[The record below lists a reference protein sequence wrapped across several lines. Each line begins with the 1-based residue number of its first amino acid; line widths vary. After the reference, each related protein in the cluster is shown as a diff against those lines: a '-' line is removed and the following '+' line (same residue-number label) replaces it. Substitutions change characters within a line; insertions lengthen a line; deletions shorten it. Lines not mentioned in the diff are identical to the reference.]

1 MAKQNEPKKLSE
13 NDKSYVGK
21 YRTVTGGEISVIIQK
36 TRNES
41 EVLEW
46 ANVVEF
52 HNQTFYT
59 TNAQELQKK
68 INAKLI
74 TKIQ

>member
-21 YRTVTGGEISVIIQK
+21 YRTVTGGEISVMMQN
-36 TRNES
+36 TRNQS

-46 ANVVEF
+46 ANVVEC
-52 HNQTFYT
+52 HNQTVYP
-59 TNAQELQKK
+59 TNPQELQKK
-68 INAKLI
+68 IDAKLI
-74 TKIQ
+74 TKL

>member
-1 MAKQNEPKKLSE
+1 M
-13 NDKSYVGK
+13 
-21 YRTVTGGEISVIIQK
+21 GGEISVIMQK

-52 HNQTFYT
+52 HNQVFYP
-59 TNAQELQKK
+59 TNPQELQKK

-74 TKIQ
+74 TKL

>member
-13 NDKSYVGK
+13 SDKSYIGR
-21 YRTVTGGEISVIIQK
+21 YRTVTGGEISVIMQK
-36 TRNES
+36 TRDES

-52 HNQTFYT
+52 HNQVFYP
-59 TNAQELQKK
+59 TNPQELQKK

-74 TKIQ
+74 TKL